1 MRRIWKLYLIVLIAI
16 VSIVIGLDN
25 RSVSANDIYTP
36 RGLDINNQ
44 SPMKEFYTNLDGEWT
59 FFEQELLTPDEVKN
73 RLKNGMGK
81 SVSLPSSFKTDTG
94 DVNSYGTYGVAIK
107 IPKEYIGE
115 ALAIHIPFQYSAY
128 SFFVDQ
134 TEIAKNGV
142 VGVDS
147 ASHTAEMA
155 PRTGQFIANSD
166 EVFLTIQVS
175 SFNHIRGG
183 FENSIYL
190 GEASVVTQK
199 FNKDM
204 IITLFMNGSIFIIG
218 LFMTLFAW
226 YRRRE
231 HMFFIFGMFAMLI
244 SVRALF
250 AVPFYYTLIFLDMTW
265 LWGTRLEYILTEATS
280 MFYVILLWKWHE
292 KEFSKKIMYGLVFI
306 HLALIVITL
315 FTQPVFFQ
323 PLFFNVFSLAFPT
336 FIYLIY
342 VIYKSIRN
350 HNQDAKINLIG
361 IGFIFLAFFNDY
373 AVGQNWYHSSITL
386 MLPAVSAY
394 VLIHVI
400 LMSKNFADSVRKTEQ
415 QNKQLF
421 ALNASNEKLA
431 IQLQKE
437 IKRKDDFLANT
448 SHELRNPLHGLINIT
463 HSILQNR
470 RGQLDKKTQKDL
482 ELQLTIGDHLSQTL
496 GDLLDI
502 TRLKEH
508 KIRLQKERLNIQ
520 VITHGVVDML
530 KVLIENKDIQIEV
543 RIPSDFPSVVG
554 DKNRLIQILFNLL
567 HNAIKYTDQGLITIE
582 ATIKDALVYI
592 DITDTG
598 KGISEKT
605 LRTIFEPY
613 EQDDSSITAIGGGFG
628 LGLSICQQLVE
639 MHGGTIKASSVLG
652 EGSVFTFTLPLAEG
666 SFEEEIVEKPIPAM
680 DMSELLMKESPLVM
694 HRAMMEAFIE
704 NTKPSSYKPRI
715 LAVDDSPVNLKVLA
729 NILPEDRYEVEFVT
743 NGKEALQL
751 INSKEWDL
759 IISDVMMPT
768 MSGYELT
775 RSIRKEYSVSE
786 LPVLLLTARSS
797 KEDIYTGFLA
807 GANDYVTKPVDAV
820 ELNVRVHALTD
831 LQASINERLWMEAAW
846 LQAQIRPHFLLN
858 TLNAIISL
866 SEIDTERMARL
877 LEKFAH
883 YLQSSFYLKNLDK
896 VIPLQDELD
905 LLESYLYIE
914 QERFGDRLT
923 IKWEV
928 EETEDVMIPPLAI
941 QTLVENAVNHSVLK
955 RINGGTVTI
964 RIRKEDGYTEIAVID
979 DGVGMDE
986 EMINQL
992 FTVVPNRKKGIGLVN
1007 TEQRLKRLYGKGLS
1021 VISTPDVGT
1030 TIIFTIPTN

>member
-1 MRRIWKLYLIVLIAI
+1 M
-16 VSIVIGLDN
+16 
-25 RSVSANDIYTP
+25 
-36 RGLDINNQ
+36 
-44 SPMKEFYTNLDGEWT
+44 
-59 FFEQELLTPDEVKN
+59 
-73 RLKNGMGK
+73 
-81 SVSLPSSFKTDTG
+81 
-94 DVNSYGTYGVAIK
+94 
-107 IPKEYIGE
+107 
-115 ALAIHIPFQYSAY
+115 
-128 SFFVDQ
+128 
-134 TEIAKNGV
+134 
-142 VGVDS
+142 
-147 ASHTAEMA
+147 
-155 PRTGQFIANSD
+155 
-166 EVFLTIQVS
+166 
-175 SFNHIRGG
+175 
-183 FENSIYL
+183 
-190 GEASVVTQK
+190 
-199 FNKDM
+199 
-204 IITLFMNGSIFIIG
+204 
-218 LFMTLFAW
+218 
-226 YRRRE
+226 
-231 HMFFIFGMFAMLI
+231 
-244 SVRALF
+244 
-250 AVPFYYTLIFLDMTW
+250 
-265 LWGTRLEYILTEATS
+265 
-280 MFYVILLWKWHE
+280 
-292 KEFSKKIMYGLVFI
+292 
-306 HLALIVITL
+306 
-315 FTQPVFFQ
+315 
-323 PLFFNVFSLAFPT
+323 
-336 FIYLIY
+336 
-342 VIYKSIRN
+342 
-350 HNQDAKINLIG
+350 
-361 IGFIFLAFFNDY
+361 
-373 AVGQNWYHSSITL
+373 
-386 MLPAVSAY
+386 
-394 VLIHVI
+394 
-400 LMSKNFADSVRKTEQ
+400 
-415 QNKQLF
+415 
-421 ALNASNEKLA
+421 
-431 IQLQKE
+431 
-437 IKRKDDFLANT
+437 
-448 SHELRNPLHGLINIT
+448 
-463 HSILQNR
+463 
-470 RGQLDKKTQKDL
+470 

-652 EGSVFTFTLPLAEG
+652 EGSVFTVTLPLAEG

-751 INSKEWDL
+751 INNKEWDL

-928 EETEDVMIPPLAI
+928 EEMEDVMIPPLAI
-941 QTLVENAVNHSVLK
+941 QTLVENAVNHGVLK

-986 EMINQL
+986 EVINQL

-1021 VISTPDVGT
+1021 VISRPDVGT

>member
-1 MRRIWKLYLIVLIAI
+1 M
-16 VSIVIGLDN
+16 
-25 RSVSANDIYTP
+25 
-36 RGLDINNQ
+36 
-44 SPMKEFYTNLDGEWT
+44 
-59 FFEQELLTPDEVKN
+59 
-73 RLKNGMGK
+73 
-81 SVSLPSSFKTDTG
+81 
-94 DVNSYGTYGVAIK
+94 
-107 IPKEYIGE
+107 
-115 ALAIHIPFQYSAY
+115 
-128 SFFVDQ
+128 
-134 TEIAKNGV
+134 
-142 VGVDS
+142 
-147 ASHTAEMA
+147 
-155 PRTGQFIANSD
+155 
-166 EVFLTIQVS
+166 
-175 SFNHIRGG
+175 
-183 FENSIYL
+183 
-190 GEASVVTQK
+190 
-199 FNKDM
+199 
-204 IITLFMNGSIFIIG
+204 
-218 LFMTLFAW
+218 
-226 YRRRE
+226 
-231 HMFFIFGMFAMLI
+231 
-244 SVRALF
+244 
-250 AVPFYYTLIFLDMTW
+250 
-265 LWGTRLEYILTEATS
+265 
-280 MFYVILLWKWHE
+280 
-292 KEFSKKIMYGLVFI
+292 
-306 HLALIVITL
+306 
-315 FTQPVFFQ
+315 
-323 PLFFNVFSLAFPT
+323 
-336 FIYLIY
+336 
-342 VIYKSIRN
+342 
-350 HNQDAKINLIG
+350 
-361 IGFIFLAFFNDY
+361 
-373 AVGQNWYHSSITL
+373 
-386 MLPAVSAY
+386 
-394 VLIHVI
+394 
-400 LMSKNFADSVRKTEQ
+400 
-415 QNKQLF
+415 
-421 ALNASNEKLA
+421 
-431 IQLQKE
+431 
-437 IKRKDDFLANT
+437 
-448 SHELRNPLHGLINIT
+448 HGLINIT

-751 INSKEWDL
+751 INSKEWDF

-941 QTLVENAVNHSVLK
+941 QTLVENAVNHGVLK

-1021 VISTPDVGT
+1021 VISRPDVGT